1 MNVIN
6 EKQALKELEKS
17 CKKAVDILKNDQ
29 RVEDFLRQV
38 EAKLRTIPKI
48 GDELAMIP
56 IMASLI
62 RSFVRGEYQQIPSG
76 TIIAATGALI
86 YFLSAVDLIP
96 DLIAGLGYLDDIS
109 VIGVCI
115 KLIKSDVD
123 DYLEWRNKHDEM
135 MKKKTLKK

>member
-1 MNVIN
+1 
-6 EKQALKELEKS
+6 
-17 CKKAVDILKNDQ
+17 
-29 RVEDFLRQV
+29 
-38 EAKLRTIPKI
+38 
-48 GDELAMIP
+48 MIP

-96 DLIAGLGYLDDIS
+96 DIIAGLGYLDDIS

-123 DYLEWRNKHDEM
+123 DYLEWRNKHDEI
-135 MKKKTLKK
+135 MKKKTLTK

>member
-1 MNVIN
+1 MYALN
-6 EKQALKELEKS
+6 EKQALRELEKS

-62 RSFVRGEYQQIPSG
+62 RSFVRGEYHQIPSG

-96 DLIAGLGYLDDIS
+96 DVIAGLGYLDDIS